1 MEILR
6 FVGYDSVGDDC
17 GVVCVCVEGGQELE
31 MDGGQLAA
39 LASHGCRKAGRGGS
53 IRQNSK
59 LGSLGFNCSIA
70 LTLHIDR

>member
-6 FVGYDSVGDDC
+6 FVGCDSVGDDC
-17 GVVCVCVEGGQELE
+17 VLCVCVEGGQELE
-31 MDGGQLAA
+31 MDEDSLRLWLHMAV
-39 LASHGCRKAGRGGS
+39 GRRADGGS

-59 LGSLGFNCSIA
+59 FVSLGFNCSIA